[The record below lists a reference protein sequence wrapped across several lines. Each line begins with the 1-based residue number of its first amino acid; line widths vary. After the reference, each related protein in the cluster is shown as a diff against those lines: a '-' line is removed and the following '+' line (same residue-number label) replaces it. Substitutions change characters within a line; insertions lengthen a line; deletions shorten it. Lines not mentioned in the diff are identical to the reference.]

1 MIDTNEITVK
11 VENLKKTFQTGDTNL
26 TVLESL
32 NLNVRKGEI
41 VTIIGRSGSGKSTLL
56 NLIGGL
62 DKPTEGSINIK
73 GVNIETGDET
83 ALSEF
88 RNKYVGFIFQFHH
101 LLPEFTVLENV
112 MMPHLIGNGAKS
124 IVYDKSLDLLRSLNI
139 LEKKDFKPNKLSG
152 GESQRVAI
160 ARALINDPEII
171 LADEPTGNLDLET
184 AEIIKELL
192 FEIVKKYG
200 HTMIIVTHNNAI
212 VKDSDSVYQLKYG
225 ALNNLIDNIN

>member
-1 MIDTNEITVK
+1 MVNTNEIVVK
-11 VENLKKTFQTGDTNL
+11 VENLKKIFQTGDTQF
-26 TVLESL
+26 TVLKSL
-32 NLNVRKGEI
+32 NLSVKKGEI
-41 VTIIGRSGSGKSTLL
+41 VTIVGRSGSGKSTLL

-62 DKPTEGSINIK
+62 DKPTEGSIIIK
-73 GVNIETGDET
+73 GTEIEKSDET

-112 MMPHLIGNGAKS
+112 MMPYLIGRS
-124 IVYDKSLDLLRSLNI
+124 TRDCVHDKSLELLRLMRI
-139 LEKKDFKPNKLSG
+139 FEKKDLKPNKLSG

-184 AEIIKELL
+184 AEIIKGLL
-192 FEIVKKYG
+192 FDIVKKFG
-200 HTMIIVTHNNAI
+200 HTMIIVTHNDTI
-212 VKDSDSVYQLKYG
+212 VRDADSVYQLKYG
-225 ALNNLIDNIN
+225 ALNNLIDHVN

>member
-1 MIDTNEITVK
+1 MVNTDEVSVR
-11 VENLKKTFQTGDTNL
+11 VEDLKKTFQTGDTSL
-26 TVLESL
+26 TVLEHL
-32 NLNVRKGEI
+32 NLIVKKGEI
-41 VTIIGRSGSGKSTLL
+41 VTIVGRSGTGKSTLL

-62 DKPTEGSINIK
+62 DKPTEGIINIK
-73 GVNIETGDET
+73 GIQIENSDET

-112 MMPHLIGNGAKS
+112 MMPHLIGS
-124 IVYDKSLDLLRSLNI
+124 TSDRSVHEKSLELLSSLEI
-139 LEKKDFKPNKLSG
+139 IEKKDAKPNKLSG

-184 AEIIKELL
+184 AEIIKALL
-192 FEIVKKYG
+192 FDIVKKYG
-200 HTMIIVTHNNAI
+200 HTMIIVTHNNTI
-212 VKDSDSVYQLKYG
+212 VKDADSVYQLKYG
-225 ALNNLIDNIN
+225 ALNNLIDNII